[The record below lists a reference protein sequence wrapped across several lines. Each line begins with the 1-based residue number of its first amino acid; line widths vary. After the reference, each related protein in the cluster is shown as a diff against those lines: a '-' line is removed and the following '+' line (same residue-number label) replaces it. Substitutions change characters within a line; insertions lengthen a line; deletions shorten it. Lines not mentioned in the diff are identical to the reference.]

1 MTIAPKGYEDNV
13 EEDEEDEDDGSYA
26 DDEYGKK
33 KAPKKRKKKSQ
44 PSSSAPRPKGV
55 YPVSTVELALSFCT
69 AISRNNDS
77 DSDSDYGSRSKK
89 KKRPRVSGDE
99 IRVSSRGGKIPN
111 YTDDVQA
118 LAELSEED
126 VDQGYYVDP
135 TAQFKEED
143 EIESV
148 LSHCR
153 DEGREDDPEDIWF
166 DNVVSPRIILGK
178 QIVVDMSQS
187 VFTSSGKISRICIT
201 LMRPTNFSNASRAS
215 SVLTTISKLTRYT
228 SLASM
233 HQASLRKMLRHCFL
247 KKNAKR
253 RSSRPIR
260 SSNALSRT
268 AMVQRA

>member
-1 MTIAPKGYEDNV
+1 M
-13 EEDEEDEDDGSYA
+13 
-26 DDEYGKK
+26 
-33 KAPKKRKKKSQ
+33 
-44 PSSSAPRPKGV
+44 
-55 YPVSTVELALSFCT
+55 ELALSFCT

-77 DSDSDYGSRSKK
+77 DSDSEYGSRSKK

-153 DEGREDDPEDIWF
+153 DEGREDDPDDIWF
-166 DNVVSPRIILGK
+166 DNVVGPRIILSK
-178 QIVVDMSQS
+178 QLVVDMSQA
-187 VFTSSGKISRICIT
+187 
-201 LMRPTNFSNASRAS
+201 FSHQ
-215 SVLTTISKLTRYT
+215 VEKF
-228 SLASM
+228 LAFAQ
-233 HQASLRKMLRHCFL
+233 HR
-247 KKNAKR
+247 
-253 RSSRPIR
+253 
-260 SSNALSRT
+260 
-268 AMVQRA
+268 